1 MTEKMRQMIDRFY
14 LGELTIDEERRLI
27 GLLLSDDCPMDLR
40 VERHALIMLARQEA
54 IDMPGDLEKRVVGA
68 IKSHTLKIYWW
79 LSAVAAFLL
88 IIGMGYWGFL
98 HKEIQQSPSISA
110 SENHGDKNHGDR
122 SMILY
127 GIKRPVPMI
136 LKTKPQH
143 ALVTMCEPEEVT
155 PASTASADTVAL
167 PAPTEQEQHQ
177 AVERKAKPA
186 EQASPIIYPS
196 DLHHRKHID
205 SRLTAQVYMSST
217 MAGGKTES
225 FNNYSYSL
233 HTGDPEIDTVIVTN
247 TQSHHRQPVRF
258 GVSLRYRFND
268 RWSVE
273 GGLSYTRLS
282 SDITVIEDG
291 FSTVTEQRLNYI
303 GLPLN
308 VSYDLWKSRYFG
320 LYVTVGGLIDK
331 RLDAS
336 PWQFSLNGGAG
347 AEYKLTDF
355 FSLYAEPGLGYY
367 FKDGSSTPTIYQD
380 HPLNFNFSLGLR
392 FNVK

>member
-136 LKTKPQH
+136 LKTLGYNVRARRSH
-143 ALVTMCEPEEVT
+143 A
-155 PASTASADTVAL
+155 
-167 PAPTEQEQHQ
+167 
-177 AVERKAKPA
+177 
-186 EQASPIIYPS
+186 
-196 DLHHRKHID
+196 
-205 SRLTAQVYMSST
+205 RLY
-217 MAGGKTES
+217 GKCRY
-225 FNNYSYSL
+225 NYSSC
-233 HTGDPEIDTVIVTN
+233 T
-247 TQSHHRQPVRF
+247 HRAGTAP
-258 GVSLRYRFND
+258 
-268 RWSVE
+268 
-273 GGLSYTRLS
+273 
-282 SDITVIEDG
+282 
-291 FSTVTEQRLNYI
+291 
-303 GLPLN
+303 
-308 VSYDLWKSRYFG
+308 SR
-320 LYVTVGGLIDK
+320 
-331 RLDAS
+331 
-336 PWQFSLNGGAG
+336 
-347 AEYKLTDF
+347 
-355 FSLYAEPGLGYY
+355 
-367 FKDGSSTPTIYQD
+367 
-380 HPLNFNFSLGLR
+380 
-392 FNVK
+392 